1 MDNTEEFVT
10 VEHDNKEQNQQK
22 TITMGVDEFK
32 SYIDSAVKAG
42 IDTIKQDYNR
52 LKVEEYN
59 KKISEAVENSQ
70 ASILSSSVKTNDV
83 NIANYVNKVIEED
96 LTSRLS
102 SYDGTK
108 YYPNTEE
115 GLIKQKILILEKMG
129 LTRDE
134 ISKEMAEIILKGVPR
149 L

>member
-1 MDNTEEFVT
+1 MENTEASKP
-10 VEHDNKEQNQQK
+10 VEESKEQNQQK

-42 IDTIKQDYNR
+42 VETIKQDYNR

-70 ASILSSSVKTNDV
+70 ASILSSGIKTNDP
-83 NIANYVNKVIEED
+83 NIVNYVNRVIEED
-96 LTSRLS
+96 LTSRIS

-115 GLIKQKILILEKMG
+115 GLIKQKILILKKMG
-129 LTRDE
+129 LTEEE
-134 ISKEMAEIILKGVPR
+134 IANEMSKYILEGVSR